1 MDVVKAAVGKLGGT
15 LSILSSPGQ
24 GTRFQMRLPLSIAII
39 KVLLVSCSGHPIAL
53 PITRIQRMLDLLPE
67 DIRHSTGRRVF
78 PLDGETIPL
87 YSLAE
92 ALGLPES
99 PAGAIAWI
107 VLAEIQGR
115 PIGLQVDRFI
125 GHRDAFVKKIGYPLN
140 HLPGLSGATIE
151 GDGQVVFIVDP
162 QTLLE
167 NRHLFA
173 SDSLPGGPDAF
184 S

>member
-1 MDVVKAAVGKLGGT
+1 
-15 LSILSSPGQ
+15 
-24 GTRFQMRLPLSIAII
+24 MRLPLSIAII
-39 KVLLVSCSGHPIAL
+39 KVLLVSCGRQPIAL
-53 PITRIQRMLDLLPE
+53 PITRIQRMLDLPPE
-67 DIRHSTGRRVF
+67 EIRHASGRREF
-78 PLDGETIPL
+78 SLDGEMTPL

-92 ALGLPES
+92 ALGLPEV
-99 PAGAIAWI
+99 PAGAIAWV
-107 VLAEIQGR
+107 VLADIQGR

-140 HLPGLSGATIE
+140 RLPGLSGATIE

-162 QTLLE
+162 QALLE

-173 SDSLPGGPDAF
+173 SDSLSGGPDAF